1 MKEIKKGHIITYK
14 NEEGNRITGIVVEQN
29 RTLMVNTGDVFL
41 EDINTDNIRKLG
53 RISYAD
59 TIFERIKK
67 YLTS

>member
-1 MKEIKKGHIITYK
+1 MKKGDIITYE
-14 NEEGNRITGIVVEQN
+14 NEEGNRITGIVVEHN
-29 RTLMVNTGDVFL
+29 KTLMVNTGDVFL

-59 TIFERIKK
+59 TILERIKK

>member
-1 MKEIKKGHIITYK
+1 MKIEKGQIITYE
-14 NEEGNRITGIVVEQN
+14 NEEGNRITGIVVEHN
-29 RTLMVNTGDVFL
+29 KTLMVNTGDVFL

-59 TIFERIKK
+59 TILERIKK

>member
-1 MKEIKKGHIITYK
+1 MKIEKGQIITYE

-59 TIFERIKK
+59 TILERIKK

>member
-1 MKEIKKGHIITYK
+1 MKKGDIITYE

-29 RTLMVNTGDVFL
+29 KTLMVNTGDVFL
-41 EDINTDNIRKLG
+41 EDINYNTDRIRKLG